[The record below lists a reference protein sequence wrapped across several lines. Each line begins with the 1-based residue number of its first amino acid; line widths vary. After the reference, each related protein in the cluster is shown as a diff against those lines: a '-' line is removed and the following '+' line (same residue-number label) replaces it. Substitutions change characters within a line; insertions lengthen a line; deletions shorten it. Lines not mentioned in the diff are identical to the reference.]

1 MASKKAPAPVD
12 IEQLVAENRRA
23 RYQYEILEIV
33 EAGLVLSGTEVKTLR
48 SGKVSLEEAYGRI
61 SADAAWLVGAH
72 IDEYVHGNRMN
83 HSPTRK
89 RKLLLRKQEIKRLH
103 AKVTQKGLTL
113 VPLRLYFRGGWAKLE
128 IALCRGK
135 RLGDKREVSKK
146 REAERE
152 IGRYH

>member
-1 MASKKAPAPVD
+1 MASKKAPEPD
-12 IEQLVAENRRA
+12 GIEKLVAENRRA
-23 RYQYEILEIV
+23 RHQYEILERV

-48 SGKVSLEEAYGRI
+48 SGTVSLEEAYGRI
-61 SADAAWLVGAH
+61 EADAAWLVGAH

-103 AKVTQKGLTL
+103 SKVTQKGLTL
-113 VPLRLYFRGGWAKLE
+113 VPLRLYFKGGWAKLE
-128 IALCRGK
+128 LALCKGK

-146 REAERE
+146 READRE
-152 IGRYH
+152 MGRYR